1 MKTLFVEETVN
12 KIGQEVE
19 LYGWVDSKRDHKKII
34 FIDLR
39 DRTGIVQVVG
49 DEKFKGLNS
58 EDIIHVKGLVK
69 KRPEK
74 LINPKLKTGKIE
86 IEAKEFKIISNS
98 KPAPIPVSTD
108 GYEIDEEIRL
118 KYTIG
123 MICFPGWIIGDS
135 WWVSYSQWNQVIDEI
150 KRIIPALRKEQ
161 ISN

>member
-1 MKTLFVEETVN
+1 MKKLFVEQTID

-19 LYGWVDSKRDHKKII
+19 LYGWVDSKRDHKKIV

-49 DEKFKGLNS
+49 DEKLKGFNS
-58 EDIIHVKGLVK
+58 EDVIYTKGLVK

-86 IEAKEFKIISNS
+86 IEAKEFKVISKAKPLPLPVNS
-98 KPAPIPVSTD
+98 E

-118 KYTIG
+118 KYRYL
-123 MICFPGWIIGDS
+123 D
-135 WWVSYSQWNQVIDEI
+135 
-150 KRIIPALRKEQ
+150 LRRPRMY
-161 ISN
+161 